1 MSNNRPLT
9 QKQQNFCAAYVECG
23 SASEAYRTA
32 YNAEKMKTETVNRS
46 AKEMID
52 HPKVSARIA
61 ELRSNAQ
68 QRHQLTVD
76 DLINELEQA
85 RQIAL
90 NAEKPQCA
98 AMVAATIGKAKLLG
112 MLDKIA
118 EVAQQIIVI
127 KNPRKFD

>member
-1 MSNNRPLT
+1 MSNKPLT

-32 YNAEKMKTETVNRS
+32 YNAEKMKTETIHKRANELMSSGAV
-46 AKEMID
+46 AGTIKELQRQ
-52 HPKVSARIA
+52 A
-61 ELRSNAQ
+61 AQ
-68 QRHQLTVD
+68 RNKITVD
-76 DLINELEQA
+76 DLLNELEQA

>member
-9 QKQQNFCAAYVECG
+9 PKQEKFCNAYIECG
-23 SASEAYRTA
+23 NQSEAYRRA
-32 YNAEKMKTETVNRS
+32 YNAEKMKPECIVVKASELMATGKVAVRV
-46 AKEMID
+46 KELQ
-52 HPKVSARIA
+52 HQIA
-61 ELRSNAQ
+61 
-68 QRHQLTVD
+68 QRNKITVD
-76 DLINELEQA
+76 DLLNELEQA

>member
-1 MSNNRPLT
+1 
-9 QKQQNFCAAYVECG
+9 
-23 SASEAYRTA
+23 
-32 YNAEKMKTETVNRS
+32 
-46 AKEMID
+46 MID